1 MAEPESV
8 GAAAIAHSA
17 AAIAARLSGRIDDVT
32 AAIYQ
37 HLVDEISELRGD
49 PQLLD
54 LLRDSTEGNVD
65 TLFSALRHD
74 IPITNVE
81 PPTAALEYARRLAQ
95 RGVSVNALVRAY
107 RLGQQTLLGVVLDEV
122 RDTGLDPQRS
132 LDMLRQITVTT
143 FNYID
148 WISQQV
154 IATYQ
159 SERDRWLETQNSTR
173 ALRVGELLE
182 TDTDVADVD
191 ATSAAIGYPLRRS
204 HLAVVIWCRET
215 GQGDELGRMERFIRD
230 LGENLGSH
238 GAPLFVAADTVTAW
252 GWIPLTAA
260 ATDDAVTCARRFAE
274 RHPQLPSLAIGDPL
288 SGVDGFRHSH
298 RQAVAA
304 HTVALAAGGQD
315 QRVVANA
322 DPGLAV
328 AALLSEN
335 LTAARDGS
343 AMSSAR
349 SRRPRRATSD
359 CGRRCGSSCRRLKL
373 QGCRRGTEHAFQ
385 HGEIPGSAGRAATWP
400 PDRRSHRGGT
410 GAGALPLASQRGIAL
425 SPRVLPHVVD
435 RVVSA
440 DRSGQQDGPQDQH
453 QDQGDGGEIKDHDR
467 LRFSA

>member
-335 LTAARDGS
+335 LTAARGWVCDVLG
-343 AMSSAR
+343 
-349 SRRPRRATSD
+349 
-359 CGRRCGSSCRRLKL
+359 
-373 QGCRRGTEHAFQ
+373 
-385 HGEIPGSAGRAATWP
+385 
-400 PDRRSHRGGT
+400 
-410 GAGALPLASQRGIAL
+410 PLASTTE
-425 SPRVLPHVVD
+425 S
-435 RVVSA
+435 
-440 DRSGQQDGPQDQH
+440 DQ
-453 QDQGDGGEIKDHDR
+453 R
-467 LRFSA
+467 LRETLRVFLQAGSSYKAAAAELNMHFNTVKYRVQRAEQRRGRPIDDRIEVELALVLCHWLHSAVLR

>member
-182 TDTDVADVD
+182 SDTDVADVD

-260 ATDDAVTCARRFAE
+260 GADDAVTCARRFAE

-335 LTAARDGS
+335 LTAARGWVCDVLG
-343 AMSSAR
+343 
-349 SRRPRRATSD
+349 
-359 CGRRCGSSCRRLKL
+359 
-373 QGCRRGTEHAFQ
+373 
-385 HGEIPGSAGRAATWP
+385 
-400 PDRRSHRGGT
+400 
-410 GAGALPLASQRGIAL
+410 PLASTTE
-425 SPRVLPHVVD
+425 S
-435 RVVSA
+435 
-440 DRSGQQDGPQDQH
+440 DQ
-453 QDQGDGGEIKDHDR
+453 R
-467 LRFSA
+467 LRETLRVFLQAGSSYKAAAAELNMHFNTVKYRVQRAEQRRGRPIDDRIEVELALVLCHWLHSAVLR